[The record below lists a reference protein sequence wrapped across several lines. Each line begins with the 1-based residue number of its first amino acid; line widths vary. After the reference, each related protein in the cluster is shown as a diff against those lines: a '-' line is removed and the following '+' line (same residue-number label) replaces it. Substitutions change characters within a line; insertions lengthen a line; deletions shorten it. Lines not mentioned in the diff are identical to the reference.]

1 MLSWTDIKQALLAM
15 RSLGW
20 ISFEDERIPAM
31 VDAITLELDDSKHTD
46 GTSKYLIGEENG
58 GGT

>member
-1 MLSWTDIKQALLAM
+1 VLSWTDIKQALLAM

-31 VDAITLELDDSKHTD
+31 VDAITLELDDPKHTD
-46 GTSKYLIGEENG
+46 GTSKYRIGEENR